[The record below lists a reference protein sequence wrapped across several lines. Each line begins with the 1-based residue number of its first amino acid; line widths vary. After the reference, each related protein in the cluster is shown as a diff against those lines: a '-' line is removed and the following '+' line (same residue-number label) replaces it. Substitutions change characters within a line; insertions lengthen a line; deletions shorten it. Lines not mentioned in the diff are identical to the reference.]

1 LIFVCSHTK
10 LSSAMNYRL
19 PKSERLHADKLIKE
33 LFNEG
38 SSFFLYP
45 FKVLFYV
52 KGEVEKGTV
61 QVLFSVSKK
70 KIKKAVGRNL
80 VRRRIKEV
88 YRLNKSLLSLDGK
101 QISIGLVYVSSD
113 LMEFADLQP
122 KMITILKKLSLLL
135 SQNDPKNDKNS

>member
-1 LIFVCSHTK
+1 MIFVCQRANFSP
-10 LSSAMNYRL
+10 LMNYRL
-19 PKSERLHADKLIKE
+19 PKSERLYANKLIKE

-88 YRLNKSLLSLDGK
+88 YRLNKSLLGLSGK
-101 QISIGLVYVSSD
+101 QISIGLIYVSSD
-113 LMEFADLQP
+113 LMEFAALQL
-122 KMITILKKLSLLL
+122 KMIAILKKLSPLL
-135 SQNDPKNDKNS
+135 SQNDPKNDKTS

>member
-1 LIFVCSHTK
+1 
-10 LSSAMNYRL
+10 MNYRL
-19 PKSERLHADKLIKE
+19 PKSDRLYADKLIKE

-52 KGEVEKGTV
+52 KGQSDNGTG

-80 VRRRIKEV
+80 VRRRIKEA
-88 YRLNKSLLSLDGK
+88 YRLNKSLLELQGK
-101 QISIGLVYVSSD
+101 QISIGLIYVSSD
-113 LMEFADLQP
+113 LMEFAEIQP
-122 KMITILKKLSLLL
+122 KMISILKKLSQIL
-135 SQNDPKNDKNS
+135 SQNNPENDKDK

>member
-1 LIFVCSHTK
+1 LISVCSHTK

-19 PKSERLHADKLIKE
+19 PKSERLYADKLIKE

-88 YRLNKSLLSLDGK
+88 YRLNKSFLGLDGK

-122 KMITILKKLSLLL
+122 KMIAILKKLSLLL

>member
-1 LIFVCSHTK
+1 
-10 LSSAMNYRL
+10 MNYRL
-19 PKSERLHADKLIKE
+19 PKSERLYADKLIKE

-52 KGEVEKGTV
+52 KREAEKGTV
-61 QVLFSVSKK
+61 QVLFSVPKK

-80 VRRRIKEV
+80 VRRRVKEV
-88 YRLNKSLLSLDGK
+88 YRLNKSLLELDGK
-101 QISIGLVYVSSD
+101 QISIGLIYVSSD

-122 KMITILKKLSLLL
+122 KMIAILKKLSPLL
-135 SQNDPKNDKNS
+135 SQNDPKNDKTS

>member
-1 LIFVCSHTK
+1 
-10 LSSAMNYRL
+10 MNYRL
-19 PKSERLHADKLIKE
+19 PKSERLYADKLIKE

-88 YRLNKSLLSLDGK
+88 YRLNKSLLGLDGK

-122 KMITILKKLSLLL
+122 KMISILKKLSLLL

>member
-1 LIFVCSHTK
+1 
-10 LSSAMNYRL
+10 MNYRL
-19 PKSERLHADKLIKE
+19 PKSERLYAEKLIKE

-52 KGEVEKGTV
+52 KGEVENGTV

-88 YRLNKSLLSLDGK
+88 YRLNKSLLGLDGK

-122 KMITILKKLSLLL
+122 KMIAILKKLSVLL

>member
-1 LIFVCSHTK
+1 
-10 LSSAMNYRL
+10 MNYRL

-45 FKVLFYV
+45 FKVLFFV
-52 KGEVEKGTV
+52 KGVDENGTA

-80 VRRRIKEV
+80 VRRRIKES
-88 YRLNKSLLSLDGK
+88 YRLNKSLLKLEGK
-101 QISIGLVYVSSD
+101 QVSIGLIYVSSD
-113 LMEFADLQP
+113 LMEFADIQS
-122 KMITILKKLSLLL
+122 KIIAVLKKLSPML
-135 SQNDPKNDKNS
+135 SEKKSEK